1 MLDFEKPLEPQV
13 SEIFF
18 NGKDVED
25 CPKHAVELTDWI
37 NVRVLE
43 NYFRNVWTP
52 NWANYRYSNE
62 GVAFKSML
70 LNQSVLLILVVGII
84 FLKVRLII

>member
-1 MLDFEKPLEPQV
+1 MNKKIYNAILSMLDFEKPLEPQV
-13 SEIFF
+13 SELFF

-43 NYFRNVWTP
+43 NYFRNIWTP
-52 NWANYRYSNE
+52 NWANYRYNDSHPN
-62 GVAFKSML
+62 
-70 LNQSVLLILVVGII
+70 
-84 FLKVRLII
+84 R